1 VKGKKSVCIVIGTR
15 PEAIKMAPVA
25 LALQKEGSF
34 DLSVLATGQHMDM
47 LLDPLAFFGLKPD
60 FNLSIMRERQSLD
73 YVTSSILEGAGKVF
87 DEIQPSFVL
96 VHGDTTT
103 TFASALA
110 AFYRQIPVGHVEAGL
125 RSHNLELPF
134 PEEMNRVLTD
144 RLSSLWF
151 SPTRGAKV
159 NLLQEGYPENRIWV
173 TGNTVI
179 DALLLAGE
187 KVVSRPL
194 DQSLSSLPQ
203 GAKFILVTAHR
214 RESWGEGLH
223 RICAAISEM
232 HCQRPDLH
240 FLIPMHKNPKVREVF
255 KEYLGEKDRVILSEP
270 LDYPDFVW
278 AMKNS
283 LFILSDS
290 GGVQEEA
297 SALNKAVLVLRDV
310 TERPEAV
317 DEGTATLVGTDKQ
330 RIVSESLRLIKALE
344 EDSFSLIKNNPFG
357 NGHAS
362 DIILQILKS
371 CSW

>member
-1 VKGKKSVCIVIGTR
+1 MSKKFRVCIVIGTR

-25 LALQKEGSF
+25 LALQKDDSF
-34 DLSVLATGQHMDM
+34 SLSILATGQHTDM

-60 FNLSIMRERQSLD
+60 FNLSIMKEGQSLD

-87 DEIQPSFVL
+87 DEIRPSVVL

-110 AFYRQIPVGHVEAGL
+110 AFYRQIPVGHIEAGL

-151 SPTRGAKV
+151 SPTQGAKV

-187 KVVSRPL
+187 KVSRPL

-214 RESWGEGLH
+214 RESWGEGLQ
-223 RICAAISEM
+223 RICAAISEI
-232 HCQRPDLH
+232 HRQRPDLH

-255 KEYLGEKDRVILSEP
+255 KEHLGEKDRIILSEP

-297 SALNKAVLVLRDV
+297 PALNKAVLVLRDV

-330 RIVSESLRLIKALE
+330 RIVSESLKLIKALE
-344 EDSFSLIKNNPFG
+344 EGSFSTIKKNPFG
-357 NGHAS
+357 DGHAS
-362 DIILQILKS
+362 DIIVQILKS